1 MRDMVDQL
9 LDINPETRP
18 DAMSLLVVDK
28 IFQEAVKIQA
38 KVAEADQ

>member
-1 MRDMVDQL
+1 MREMVDKL

-18 DAMSLLVVDK
+18 DAISLLLVDQ
-28 IFQEAVKIQA
+28 IYQEAVKIQA